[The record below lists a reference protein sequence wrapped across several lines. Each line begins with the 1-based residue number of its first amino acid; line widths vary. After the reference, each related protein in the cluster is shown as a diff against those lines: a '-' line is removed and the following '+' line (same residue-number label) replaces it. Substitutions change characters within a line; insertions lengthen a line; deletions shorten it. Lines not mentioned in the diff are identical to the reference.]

1 MKKIIVITGTMTF
14 KIVKLSP
21 AEIDVK
27 KHGNRQR

>member
-1 MKKIIVITGTMTF
+1 MKKIIVVTGTITF
-14 KIVKLSP
+14 KVVKLSS